1 MSSKTLMQLDV
12 DLQRLQNYHDQLVT
26 SLSKVNEEIHL
37 LEEEKRNLLDHHVE
51 QIHDLDSAVSAAC
64 LLGLNK
70 DLLSGES

>member
-1 MSSKTLMQLDV
+1 
-12 DLQRLQNYHDQLVT
+12 VT

>member
-1 MSSKTLMQLDV
+1 MEI

-37 LEEEKRNLLDHHVE
+37 LEEEQRNLLDHSVE
-51 QIHDLDSAVSAAC
+51 QLHNLDSAVSAAC
-64 LLGLNK
+64 LLGLNS